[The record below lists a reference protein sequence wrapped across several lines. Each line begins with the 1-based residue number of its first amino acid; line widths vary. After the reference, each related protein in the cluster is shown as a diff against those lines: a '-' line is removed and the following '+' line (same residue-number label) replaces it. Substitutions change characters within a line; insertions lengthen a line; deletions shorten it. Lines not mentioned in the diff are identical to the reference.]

1 MPTARQ
7 SRPDLKRA
15 AREHDGRD
23 IELYINC
30 PRRYLY
36 QAILGLSGSREDNGY
51 VKFHRVLYRVLGWMA
66 EQTGAV
72 PAEALKA
79 ETDARWAETGPTD
92 HPLRPLFRASAQKI
106 LDQANERSPEGIRFG
121 EMLTATIDGHAIRLS
136 VDEIQ
141 NDGRGFVIRRLRT
154 GKAPKKQDHRVLH
167 ALMAEA
173 GRQALGT
180 GGKFEIRYLSSD
192 DAVPISFARVMADR
206 LEETRAVIAGLAA
219 GEYPPIPSDDCPR
232 CPHYFICRAIPEWRG
247 RGFRF
252 LGGAATN
259 PSERPIDPGRSP

>member
-66 EQTGAV
+66 EQTGSV
-72 PAEALKA
+72 TAEALMA

-92 HPLRPLFRASAQKI
+92 HPLQPLYRASAQKI
-106 LDQANERSPEGIRFG
+106 LDQANARSPEGIRFG

-141 NDGRGFVIRRLRT
+141 KDGRGFVIRRLRT

-173 GRQALGT
+173 GRQAFGT

-206 LEETRAVIAGLAA
+206 LEETKVVIAGVAA
-219 GEYPPIPSDDCPR
+219 GEYPPIPSDECPR
-232 CPHYFICRAIPEWRG
+232 CPHYFICQADSRVTQKRLPVFWR
-247 RGFRF
+247 RR
-252 LGGAATN
+252 
-259 PSERPIDPGRSP
+259 D